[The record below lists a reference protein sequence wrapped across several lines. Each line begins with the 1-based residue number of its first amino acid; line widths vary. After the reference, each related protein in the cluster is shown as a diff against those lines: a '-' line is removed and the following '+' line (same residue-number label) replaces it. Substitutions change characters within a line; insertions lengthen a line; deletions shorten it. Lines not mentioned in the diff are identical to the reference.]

1 MDGTITNE
9 FVNAARRQ
17 AGSALNIERLA
28 FVSGIA
34 FSFIQFGVMLYFMIL
49 VLPQMGPPDA
59 AAQHVAFY
67 TQHGATL
74 RLGNYLMTLPT
85 PFFLFFLAGLGGVLR
100 RAEGGGS
107 TLATATVTSGAI
119 VAILWPLSAVLNNIG
134 IDIAQAGGDAAT
146 IVALDA
152 IGPYM
157 LALSTLPRAILLAAA
172 SVGLLNGRFIPRWLG
187 WLGLALAVVSLV
199 GSGTMLVGQ
208 LFPVLALGT
217 ILFEVWILLLSNA
230 LRRGCLPG

>member
-1 MDGTITNE
+1 
-9 FVNAARRQ
+9 
-17 AGSALNIERLA
+17 
-28 FVSGIA
+28 
-34 FSFIQFGVMLYFMIL
+34 
-49 VLPQMGPPDA
+49 
-59 AAQHVAFY
+59 
-67 TQHGATL
+67 
-74 RLGNYLMTLPT
+74 
-85 PFFLFFLAGLGGVLR
+85 
-100 RAEGGGS
+100 
-107 TLATATVTSGAI
+107 
-119 VAILWPLSAVLNNIG
+119 
-134 IDIAQAGGDAAT
+134 
-146 IVALDA
+146 
-152 IGPYM
+152 M